1 MNDHHDPTEDLIRR
15 ALQARAEETTVTPD
29 ALESIRRRNATP
41 RWIRPATYG
50 AVAAAVALIAG
61 FAYLSGGDDTTDVD
75 PATTT
80 SLDDVT
86 TSTVPDEM
94 PTTTVPDTTT
104 SSPADPDDAGAVI
117 WPLDGPGATS
127 PEAAARGWVEGA
139 LGVSPAQLEAG
150 PADTTAA
157 TFILSKVG
165 EDGAFV
171 PGTVTITVVSPDG
184 GDHWFV
190 ERAETADLR
199 VELVERNGEADGLR
213 VSGFGDAF
221 EGTGLLWIDDEGPT
235 IVSLGSTSSDH
246 FSVVVAWDGE
256 APVRVRLETGR
267 AMDNEVPSVHAFAVA
282 PSDPVTDVRV
292 TRVAEDDVLNVRSG
306 PGVTNAIAFTL
317 PPDATGLAHTGATD
331 VVDGETWWEI
341 VGPDGAET
349 GWANARFLTV
359 WRAVE
364 PGSDLAAAMEQQARN
379 FLVAF
384 GSDEATLDPTV
395 PQPHP
400 AGTQIGGIG
409 VFADAPTPFTTIDD
423 LFDDTV
429 HDWNPFPDDDP
440 CDDLCLLT
448 VGDFLGSRDRDA
460 EDAQFTI
467 GPDADSLDMLRYF
480 TGHEQDYYDHHMTV
494 VAYVPPTDEIE
505 LDWRRYTF
513 AFDLVDGTPTIS
525 AVWVWGWTP

>member
-50 AVAAAVALIAG
+50 AVAAALALIAG
-61 FAYLSGGDDTTDVD
+61 FAYLSGDDDATDVD

-80 SLDDVT
+80 TLDVT
-86 TSTVPDEM
+86 TSTVPGETS
-94 PTTTVPDTTT
+94 TTTVPDTTT
-104 SSPADPDDAGAVI
+104 SSPEGPEGAGAVI
-117 WPLDGPGATS
+117 WPLDGPGETS
-127 PEAAARGWVEGA
+127 AEAAARGWVENVLEVA
-139 LGVSPAQLEAG
+139 PARLEAG
-150 PADTTAA
+150 PANPSTAS
-157 TFILSKVG
+157 FILSKVG

-171 PGTVTITVVSPDG
+171 SGLVTITVVSPDG

-190 ERAETADLR
+190 ERAETPDLR

-213 VSGFGDAF
+213 VSGLGNAF

-235 IVSLGSTSSDH
+235 IVSLGNIESDH
-246 FSVVVAWDGE
+246 FSVVVPWDGD

-267 AMDNEVPSVHAFAVA
+267 AMDDEVPSIHAFAVDPA
-282 PSDPVTDVRV
+282 DPVTDVRV
-292 TRVAEDDVLNVRSG
+292 TRVADDDVLNVRTA
-306 PGVTNAIAFTL
+306 PGVANAVAFTL
-317 PPDATGLAHTGATD
+317 PPDATGLAHTGGTD

-341 VGPDGAET
+341 VGPDGAKT
-349 GWANARFLTV
+349 GWANARYLTV

-364 PGSDLAAAMEQQARN
+364 PDSALAAAMEQLAHD
-379 FLVAF
+379 FLTAL
-384 GSDEATLDPTV
+384 GSDQATLDPTV
-395 PQPHP
+395 PRPHP

-423 LFDDTV
+423 LYDDTV

-440 CDDLCLLT
+440 CDDLCLLP
-448 VGDFLGSRDRDA
+448 VGEFLGVRARDA
-460 EDAQFTI
+460 ADAQFTI
-467 GPDADSLDMLRYF
+467 GPDAASLDMLQYF

-494 VAYVPPTDEIE
+494 VAYVPPTSEIE

>member
-15 ALQARAEETTVTPD
+15 ALQARAEETAVTPD
-29 ALESIRRRNATP
+29 ALESIRRRNTTP

-86 TSTVPDEM
+86 TSTVPDETS
-94 PTTTVPDTTT
+94 TTTVPDTTT
-104 SSPADPDDAGAVI
+104 SSPDGSDDVGAVI
-117 WPLDGPGATS
+117 WPLDGPGETS
-127 PEAAARGWVEGA
+127 AEAAARGWAENVLDVA
-139 LGVSPAQLEAG
+139 RVQLDAG
-150 PADTTAA
+150 PANPSTAS
-157 TFILSKVG
+157 FILSKVG

-190 ERAETADLR
+190 ERAETPDLR

-213 VSGFGDAF
+213 VSGFGNGF
-221 EGTGLLWIDDEGPT
+221 EGTGLLWIDDIRPT
-235 IVSLGSTSSDH
+235 IVSLGNIESDH
-246 FSVVVAWDGE
+246 FSVVAPWDGV

-267 AMDNEVPSVHAFAVA
+267 AMDDEVPSVHAFAVEPA
-282 PSDPVTDVRV
+282 DPVTDVRV
-292 TRVAEDDVLNVRSG
+292 TRVADDDVLNVRTG
-306 PGVTNAIAFTL
+306 PGVANSIAFTL
-317 PPDATGLAHTGATD
+317 PPDATGLAHIGATNF
-331 VVDGETWWEI
+331 VDGETWWEI
-341 VGPDGAET
+341 VGPDGAY

-359 WRAVE
+359 WRPVV
-364 PGSDLAAAMEQQARN
+364 PGSPLAAAMEQQARV
-379 FLVAF
+379 FLEAF
-384 GSDEATLDPTV
+384 GGDAPADPSPLV
-395 PQPHP
+395 PHP

-423 LFDDTV
+423 LYDDTV

-448 VGDFLGSRDRDA
+448 VGDFLGIRDRDA

-467 GPDADSLDMLRYF
+467 GPDAESLDMLRYF

-494 VAYVPPTDEIE
+494 VAYVPPTDDIE